1 MTNASDPRAY
11 DNAPVNSLN
20 FDYQPA
26 AFVISFLTQLF
37 QTNAQIHP
45 INDSNWLTK
54 TSDPIQLIKKKKRNL
69 NKRIE

>member
-45 INDSNWLTK
+45 INDSNRLTK
-54 TSDPIQLIKKKKRNL
+54 TPDPIQLKKKKRNL